1 MPRFSQKRFYEVIYM
16 SHSALDIPKLL
27 HALDNEENE
36 DIINHNHAKISKEK
50 NDILQKLQLTRDVI
64 KSLHQKLK
72 HYRYIDS
79 LDGIRFGAYIR
90 WISLKNPNPEQ
101 INLTNGGFICN
112 IEILNDDIYITV
124 KNSINRLF
132 KIKMSENLIFQKLMT
147 QEQVIL
153 SAMNYLGALPPDP
166 RK

>member
-1 MPRFSQKRFYEVIYM
+1 MP
-16 SHSALDIPKLL
+16 LDINKLL

-36 DIINHNHAKISKEK
+36 DIINHDHETISKEK
-50 NDILQKLQLTRDVI
+50 NDILQKLKLSRDVI

-72 HYRYIDS
+72 LYRYVDN
-79 LDGIRFGAYIR
+79 LEGIRFGAYIR
-90 WISLKNPNPEQ
+90 WISLKNPNPDK

-124 KNSINRLF
+124 KNNINRLF
-132 KIKMSENLIFQKLMT
+132 KIKMSENLIFQKIMQ

-153 SAMNYLGALPPDP
+153 SAMKYITKN
-166 RK
+166 

>member
-1 MPRFSQKRFYEVIYM
+1 MP
-16 SHSALDIPKLL
+16 LDIDKLL

-36 DIINHNHAKISKEK
+36 DIINHDHETISKEK
-50 NDILQKLQLTRDVI
+50 NDILQKLKLSRDVI

-72 HYRYIDS
+72 LYRYVDN
-79 LDGIRFGAYIR
+79 LEGIRFGAYIR
-90 WISLKNPNPEQ
+90 WISLKNPNPDK

-124 KNSINRLF
+124 KNNINRLF
-132 KIKMSENLIFQKLMT
+132 KIKMSENLIFQKIMQ

-153 SAMNYLGALPPDP
+153 SAMKYITKN
-166 RK
+166 

>member
-1 MPRFSQKRFYEVIYM
+1 LKGVYPFSGVSPLFLRKVLYIYM
-16 SHSALDIPKLL
+16 PLDIDKLL

-36 DIINHNHAKISKEK
+36 DIINHDHETISKEK
-50 NDILQKLQLTRDVI
+50 NDILQKLKLSRDVI

-72 HYRYIDS
+72 LYRYVDN
-79 LDGIRFGAYIR
+79 LEGIRFGAYIR
-90 WISLKNPNPEQ
+90 WISLKNPNPDK

-124 KNSINRLF
+124 KNNINRLF
-132 KIKMSENLIFQKLMT
+132 KIKMSENLIFQKIMQ

-153 SAMNYLGALPPDP
+153 SAMKYITN
-166 RK
+166 